1 MYKFFFEQDILRV
14 NKFHGFIFFYL
25 LSTGNLQT
33 KETHAQEILKTKKQ
47 KNSNYR
53 LFFSIS
59 VLALSSLSAT

>member
-1 MYKFFFEQDILRV
+1 MVSF
-14 NKFHGFIFFYL
+14 FFYL